1 MLFTD
6 IINMDMVYLRPGD
19 TIEKAILF
27 FKQTKI
33 DGLPVVTATRELI
46 GVFTR
51 TNLYNALLHRSSLE
65 GVIDPWVTKDVYSLP
80 ESTPYEAVEE
90 ATKKSPVGSAPV
102 VDKNGRVI
110 GVFTKANMVLNLLKK
125 SNLLNAQL
133 TAILDAMH
141 NGVVAFDHD
150 GLISL
155 INKNAEKILGQSS
168 ERLLGLPCDRV
179 LTGLDLCPVLEQGEA
194 KIGIKYQWNKIET
207 IVNIMPI
214 HDGAAVTGAIA
225 IFHDLTE
232 LAQTARELELVRKLN
247 RTLDTVI
254 NIINDGLIVVD
265 EKGYITLINKTT
277 ADFLKVKQEEAI
289 NQHVTKL
296 MEQSRLHVVAQSGI
310 PELSEIQSIGDQQ
323 YLVSRLPIIK
333 DGVPAGAV
341 GKIIFPQLPEI
352 RELIKKVNSLQSKVT
367 YYKEELQ
374 KSKSIMVE
382 SANILGTSPLIIKL
396 REEIQKV
403 SQTNST
409 VLVTG
414 ESGTGKELIAQGLHY
429 SSPRR
434 NGPFV
439 SINCAAIPEQ
449 LLESELFGYEPGAF
463 SGANKNGKLG
473 RFELANK
480 GTILLDEIGD
490 MSLNLQAKLLR
501 IIQERKIE
509 RVGGT
514 KTIVVD
520 VRIIAATHRDLR
532 KAVDEGTFR
541 GDLYYRI
548 NVINLHS
555 PPLRERKEDIE
566 LLLSSFIEKFN
577 RILKTEITGFVPE
590 VLDILLSYSW
600 PGNIRELE
608 NVMERAANYAQ
619 KGRITP
625 EHLPAYLLIGKIN
638 SNIGDHVEQI
648 KHDGV
653 QDYREKLNMTER
665 DIILSML
672 DKTGGNKSKAAKLL
686 NMSRTRFY
694 SRLRKLGL
702 V

>member
-1 MLFTD
+1 ME
-6 IINMDMVYLRPGD
+6 MVYLKPED
-19 TIEKAILF
+19 TLEKAILI

-33 DGLPVVTATRELI
+33 DGLPVVTTTCELI

-51 TNLYNALLHRSSLE
+51 TNLYNALLNRSSLE
-65 GVIDPWVTKDVYSLP
+65 DMIDPWITKDVYSLP
-80 ESTPYEAVEE
+80 ESTPYEEVEE
-90 ATKKSPVGSAPV
+90 AVKRSPVGSAPV
-102 VDKNGRVI
+102 VDKQGRVV
-110 GVFTKANMVLNLLKK
+110 GVFTKANMVLTLLRK

-133 TAILDAMH
+133 TAILDSMH
-141 NGVVAFDHD
+141 NGVVAFDRD
-150 GLISL
+150 GVISL
-155 INKNAEKILGQSS
+155 INKNAEKILGLSS
-168 ERLLGLPCDRV
+168 EKLLGVPYDRV
-179 LTGLDLCPVLEQGEA
+179 LNGLNLKPILKQGEE
-194 KIGIKYQWNKIET
+194 KIGIKYEWNKIET

-214 HDGAAVTGAIA
+214 HDGTSVTGAIA

-232 LAQTARELELVRKLN
+232 LAQTARELEFVKKLN

-265 EKGYITLINKTT
+265 GKGYVSLINKAT
-277 ADFLKVKQEEAI
+277 ADFLKVKREDAI

-310 PELSEIQSIGDQQ
+310 PELSEIQGIGDQQ

-382 SANILGTSPLIIKL
+382 PANILGTSPLIIKL
-396 REEIQKV
+396 REEIQKI

-414 ESGTGKELIAQGLHY
+414 ESGTGKELVAQGLHY
-429 SSPRR
+429 NSPRR

-490 MSLNLQAKLLR
+490 MSLSLQAKLLR
-501 IIQERKIE
+501 VIQERKIE

-514 KTIVVD
+514 KSIDID
-520 VRIIAATHRDLR
+520 VRILAATHRELR
-532 KAVDEGTFR
+532 KAMDEGIFR

-555 PPLRERKEDIE
+555 PPLRERKEDIK
-566 LLLSSFIEKFN
+566 LLVSSFIEKFN
-577 RILKTEITGFVPE
+577 RILKTEITGFIPE
-590 VLDILLSYSW
+590 VFEILLNYSW

-625 EHLPAYLLIGKIN
+625 EHLPAYLMIGNIN
-638 SNIGDHVEQI
+638 SNVEEHGEQVIHHV
-648 KHDGV
+648 V
-653 QDYREKLNMTER
+653 QDDYREKLNLTER
-665 DIILSML
+665 DIILSVL
-672 DKTGGNKSKAAKLL
+672 EKTGGNKSKAAKLL

-694 SRLRKLGL
+694 SRLNKLGL
-702 V
+702 DGNVFL